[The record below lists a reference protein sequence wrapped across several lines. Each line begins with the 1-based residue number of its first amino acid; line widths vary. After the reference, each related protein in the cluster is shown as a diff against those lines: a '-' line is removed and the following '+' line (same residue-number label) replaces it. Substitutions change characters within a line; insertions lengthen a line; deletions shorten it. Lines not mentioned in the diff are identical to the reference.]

1 MVTMRQEKMGLSP
14 TTTQGEAI
22 GRSFPLDGNSK
33 ARRAGQLR
41 KNWALPRPHI
51 SYSQGQKTSPTT
63 RAPERLLGGQ
73 KGVMSRDV
81 LYPYNFSV
89 KSI

>member
-22 GRSFPLDGNSK
+22 GHSFPLDGNSK

-41 KNWALPRPHI
+41 KKAGLCPDHTFLISEVRRPPQPHVH
-51 SYSQGQKTSPTT
+51 
-63 RAPERLLGGQ
+63 Q
-73 KGVMSRDV
+73 KGS
-81 LYPYNFSV
+81 SQV
-89 KSI
+89 KRESCQGMFCTHTPFQ